1 LLAEHMPATGENPN
15 ELADGPRIELK

>member
-1 LLAEHMPATGENPN
+1 LLAESLPPTGENPN